1 MKKILLLL
9 DGTELP
15 MHVIHSAIAIARA
28 DNALLHA
35 LFIVPDIYK
44 ATPGYPFVIE
54 PALAAPIMPGETIDE
69 ESRKKA
75 NDNIQ
80 LFVEICSEANIL
92 FSTSGGGETS
102 FDDLMRQSAFADLVM
117 VDAGSD
123 FPGSPFIPLMIS
135 LHDLLV
141 AAHCPVLVLKEPLK
155 VPRQIILSYDGS
167 YSSIHAI
174 KMFSYIF
181 PEWRTVPVCL
191 LSVYTKSNAALEYE
205 AYIKDWLSHHFTS
218 LRIDLLKGE
227 PRKTLVDEVRSRGGD
242 ALVVMG
248 AYGGSAL
255 SRMLHN
261 SISNNIISETMS
273 ALFMSHERQNA

>member
-1 MKKILLLL
+1 
-9 DGTELP
+9 
-15 MHVIHSAIAIARA
+15 
-28 DNALLHA
+28 
-35 LFIVPDIYK
+35 
-44 ATPGYPFVIE
+44 
-54 PALAAPIMPGETIDE
+54 MPGEEVDE

-75 NDNIQ
+75 DDNIQ
-80 LFVEICSEANIL
+80 LFVETCTEANVL

-102 FDDLMRQSAFADLVM
+102 FDDLMRQSAFADLIM
-117 VDAGSD
+117 VDAGTD

-135 LHDLLV
+135 LHDLLA
-141 AAHCPVLVLKEPLK
+141 AAHCPVLVLKEALK

-174 KMFSYIF
+174 KMFSYVF
-181 PEWRTVPVCL
+181 PEWRSVPACL

-205 AYIKDWLSHHFTS
+205 EYIKDWLSHHFTS

-248 AYGGSAL
+248 AYGGTAL
-255 SRMLHN
+255 SRLFHK
-261 SISNNIISETMS
+261 SISNNIISETRA